1 MHAADVVHRDIKAMN
16 VFLLTKSLDDPVAK
30 LGDFG
35 GARFLN
41 REKRAESKL
50 IDGAD
55 TPVVGTPGFRAPE
68 MQEESLYGPAVDI
81 YALGVFFFETLGG
94 SAHGDHL
101 LVNDGEG
108 AVGEGNGGSA
118 AISSHFSVDLT
129 KNAGLRC
136 VNFNEA
142 DLITCFAND
151 YGFER
156 WVEKAVDFYGDEG
169 DLLIVISSSGSSEN
183 MLNGVKAARKGK
195 FKGIVTLS
203 GFAEDNPLRQLGDI
217 NLWINSRAY
226 NFVENTHQV
235 WLLAIV
241 DLIIGSREYSA

>member
-1 MHAADVVHRDIKAMN
+1 MPSNKMN
-16 VFLLTKSLDDPVAK
+16 SKEFLTSYLDDFSDLVKPDEKIIDQLGKVA
-30 LGDFG
+30 D
-35 GARFLN
+35 
-41 REKRAESKL
+41 L
-50 IDGAD
+50 IKVINAKGNK
-55 TPVVGTPGFRAPE
+55 
-68 MQEESLYGPAVDI
+68 
-81 YALGVFFFETLGG
+81 ALIF
-94 SAHGDHL
+94 
-101 LVNDGEG
+101 
-108 AVGEGNGGSA
+108 GNGGSA

-169 DLLIVISSSGSSEN
+169 DLLIVISSSGSSKN
-183 MLNGVKAARKGK
+183 MLNGVKAARNGN
-195 FKGIVTLS
+195 FQAVVTLS
-203 GFAEDNPLRQLGDI
+203 GFAEDNPLSQLGDI

-226 NFVENTHQV
+226 NFVENIHQI

-241 DLIIGSREYSA
+241 DLIIGNREYSA